1 MAHASFTGRPL
12 MHLELV
18 VPALFPAEGLP
29 PASLPALELLLAR
42 GRRRHSLAGDLEC
55 WLARAFGLAGQSAE
69 SIDVP
74 AGALTAL
81 AHGLDPGSGM
91 WLRADPVHLRAER
104 DRVLL
109 VPNQA
114 FAVSAGEA
122 QALTGA
128 LAPLLAGKFELH
140 AVRPDQWCLRIAGR
154 EKSAF
159 NAKSPISLAG
169 ADIDPHLPPKSWH
182 PLLTEIQMALYDN
195 PVNTTREQRGDP
207 VINSLWL
214 WGAGRLPAA
223 ASGPWQSLSAND
235 AVATGLARSAG
246 IRHRAPG
253 AGAAE
258 WLGRAEDDGRHLL
271 VLDELRG
278 AHALADLDALARQL
292 RALEEK
298 WFAPLLAALK
308 AGRIGMLTIHVP
320 EAAASFETV
329 RGDLNRFWRRRRP
342 LAEYAIAR
350 A

>member
-1 MAHASFTGRPL
+1 

-18 VPALFPAEGLP
+18 VPALFPAQGLP
-29 PASLPALELLLAR
+29 PASMPALELLLAR
-42 GRRRHSLAGDLEC
+42 GRRTHSPAGDLES
-55 WLARAFGLAGQSAE
+55 WLARAFGLAKRSRE
-69 SIDVP
+69 STAVP

-81 AHGLDPGSGM
+81 AHGVDPGAGL

-114 FAVSAGEA
+114 FAVSAEEA

-128 LAPLLAGKFELH
+128 LAPLLAGKFILH
-140 AVRPDQWCLRIAGR
+140 AATPDQWCLRLDGQESIDI
-154 EKSAF
+154 
-159 NAKSPISLAG
+159 NAQSPISLAG

-195 PVNTTREQRGDP
+195 PVNTARERRGDP

-223 ASGPWQSLSAND
+223 ARGPWQTLSANES
-235 AVATGLARSAG
+235 VATGLARSAG
-246 IRHRAPG
+246 IHHRAPG

-258 WLGRAEDDGRHLL
+258 WLGSATGDGRHLL

-292 RALEEK
+292 QALEEK

-308 AGRIGMLTIHVP
+308 AGRIGMVTIHVP
-320 EAAASFETV
+320 ESGASFETV

-342 LAEYAIAR
+342 LAEYRITLA
-350 A
+350 

>member
-1 MAHASFTGRPL
+1 

-42 GRRRHSLAGDLEC
+42 GRRTHPPAGDLEN
-55 WLARAFGLAGQSAE
+55 WLARAFGLAGHSRE
-69 SIDVP
+69 RVSVP

-81 AHGLDPGSGM
+81 AYGLDPGAAI

-104 DRVLL
+104 DCVLL

-114 FAVSAGEA
+114 FTVSAAEA
-122 QALTGA
+122 QALSSA

-140 AVRPDQWCLRIAGR
+140 AVRPDQWCLRIDGQ
-154 EKSAF
+154 ESIEI
-159 NAKSPISLAG
+159 NAQSPISLAG

-182 PLLTEIQMALYDN
+182 PLLTEIQMALYDD
-195 PVNTTREQRGDP
+195 PVNTARERRGDP

-223 ASGPWQSLSAND
+223 ASGPWQTLSAND
-235 AVATGLARSAG
+235 AVATGLAHSAG

-253 AGAAE
+253 GGAAE
-258 WLGRAEDDGRHLL
+258 WLARAAGDGRHLL

-278 AHALADLDALARQL
+278 AHALADLDALALQL
-292 RALEEK
+292 QALEEK

-308 AGRIGMLTIHVP
+308 AGRIGMVTIHVP

-342 LAEYAIAR
+342 LAEYRITLA
-350 A
+350 